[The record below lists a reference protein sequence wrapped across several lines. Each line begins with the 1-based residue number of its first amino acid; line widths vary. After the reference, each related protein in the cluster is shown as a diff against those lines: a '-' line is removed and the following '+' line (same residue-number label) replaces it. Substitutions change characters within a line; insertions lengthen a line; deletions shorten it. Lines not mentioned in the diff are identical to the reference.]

1 MIEQVRLNEFA
12 HRLYE
17 AQKHQSP
24 MIALTD
30 QCPEISLDD
39 AYQIQMKVVELKAQD
54 GIKVIGKKIG
64 LTNQAIRE
72 QIGVYEPDYATITSE
87 GLYHDGGTLF
97 MDRYIAP
104 RIESEIA
111 FILGSDLT
119 IDMYPIKPSDI
130 IQATYGIAPALEI
143 VDSRIKDWKIKIQD
157 TVSDAASY
165 GGVVLGNKITKL
177 DGLDLR
183 VLGLAAYLN
192 GELVQH
198 GAGAAVMGNP
208 INSLTWLANKCLSL
222 GIELK
227 KGEIILTGSF
237 TPVFDIHENDHVH
250 VIFDH
255 LGEVSLNIR

>member
-1 MIEQVRLNEFA
+1 MLEQIKMNEFA
-12 HRLYE
+12 HMLYE
-17 AQKHQSP
+17 AQKQRLP
-24 MIALTD
+24 MIALTE
-30 QCPEISLDD
+30 QCPEITLDD
-39 AYQIQMKVVELKAQD
+39 AYQIQMKVIELKAQD

-97 MDRYIAP
+97 MDNYIAP

-119 IDMYPIKPSDI
+119 IDMYPIKPCDI

-143 VDSRIKDWKIKIQD
+143 VDSLIKNWKIKIQD
-157 TVSDAASY
+157 TVSDSASY
-165 GGVVLGNKITKL
+165 GGIVLGNKITKL

-250 VIFDH
+250 FIFDH